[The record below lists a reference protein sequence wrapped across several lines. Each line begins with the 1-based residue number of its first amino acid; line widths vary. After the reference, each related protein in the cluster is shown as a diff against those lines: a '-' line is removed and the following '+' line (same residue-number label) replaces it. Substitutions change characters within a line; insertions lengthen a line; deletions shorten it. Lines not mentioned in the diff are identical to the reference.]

1 MIKLLLHSWLFSLPS
16 PAGVS
21 QQQSVLSR
29 MLQFLKKRYRVLNMK
44 YKTLKLLRRRKI
56 ARRKIQTTEKGVQ
69 VLIIGMALL
78 LLLLL
83 GCENVRQSIGISTS
97 PFSEKVEEKTK
108 LNYKIIFGKVR
119 PKEDDD

>member
-1 MIKLLLHSWLFSLPS
+1 MIKLLLHSWLFSSPS
-16 PAGVS
+16 LGGVS
-21 QQQSVLSR
+21 QQQSGLSQ

-44 YKTLKLLRRRKI
+44 YKTLKFLRRRKI
-56 ARRKIQTTEKGVQ
+56 ARRKFQTTEKGVQ
-69 VLIIGMALL
+69 VLIIGMALMFL
-78 LLLLL
+78 LLV

>member
-1 MIKLLLHSWLFSLPS
+1 MIKLLLHSWLFSSPS
-16 PAGVS
+16 LAGVS
-21 QQQSVLSR
+21 QQQSGLNQ

-44 YKTLKLLRRRKI
+44 YKTLNLFQRRRNARKKI
-56 ARRKIQTTEKGVQ
+56 KTTEKGVQ
-69 VLIIGMALL
+69 VLIIGMALML
-78 LLLLL
+78 LLLV

>member
-1 MIKLLLHSWLFSLPS
+1 MIKLLLHSWLFSSPS
-16 PAGVS
+16 LGGVS
-21 QQQSVLSR
+21 QQQSGLSR
-29 MLQFLKKRYRVLNMK
+29 MLQFLKKRYQVLNMK
-44 YKTLKLLRRRKI
+44 YKTLKFLRRRKI
-56 ARRKIQTTEKGVQ
+56 ARKRIQTTEKGIQ
-69 VLIIGMALL
+69 ALIIGMALMFL
-78 LLLLL
+78 LLV

>member
-1 MIKLLLHSWLFSLPS
+1 
-16 PAGVS
+16 
-21 QQQSVLSR
+21 
-29 MLQFLKKRYRVLNMK
+29 MK
-44 YKTLKLLRRRKI
+44 YKTLKFLRKRKI
-56 ARRKIQTTEKGVQ
+56 ARRRIKTTEKAIQ
-69 VLIIGMALL
+69 VLIIGLVLALVL
-78 LLLLL
+78 LS

>member
-1 MIKLLLHSWLFSLPS
+1 MIKLLLHSWLFSSPS
-16 PAGVS
+16 LAGVS
-21 QQQSVLSR
+21 QQQSGLSQ

-56 ARRKIQTTEKGVQ
+56 ARRKIQTTEKVVQ
-69 VLIIGMALL
+69 VLIIGLVLALVL
-78 LLLLL
+78 LS

-108 LNYKIIFGKVR
+108 LNYKIIFGKIR

>member
-1 MIKLLLHSWLFSLPS
+1 MIKLLLHSWLFSSPS
-16 PAGVS
+16 LAGVS

-29 MLQFLKKRYRVLNMK
+29 MLQFLKKRYRGLKMK
-44 YKTLKLLRRRKI
+44 YKTLKLFQRRRN
-56 ARRKIQTTEKGVQ
+56 ARKKQTTEKGVQ
-69 VLIIGMALL
+69 VLIIGLVLALVL
-78 LLLLL
+78 LT
-83 GCENVRQSIGISTS
+83 GCENIRQSIGISTN

>member
-1 MIKLLLHSWLFSLPS
+1 MIKLLLHSWLFSSHSL
-16 PAGVS
+16 AGVS

-44 YKTLKLLRRRKI
+44 YKTLNLFQRRRNARKKI
-56 ARRKIQTTEKGVQ
+56 KTTEKGVQ
-69 VLIIGMALL
+69 VLIIGMALML
-78 LLLLL
+78 LLLV

>member
-16 PAGVS
+16 LDGVL
-21 QQQSVLSR
+21 QRPLGLSR
-29 MLQFLKKRYRVLNMK
+29 RLQFLKKRYQVLNMK
-44 YKTLKLLRRRKI
+44 YKTLKFLRKRKI
-56 ARRKIQTTEKGVQ
+56 ARKKIQTTEKGVQ
-69 VLIIGMALL
+69 VLIIGLVLALVL
-78 LLLLL
+78 LA

>member
-1 MIKLLLHSWLFSLPS
+1 MIKLLLHSWLFSSPS
-16 PAGVS
+16 LAGVS

-44 YKTLKLLRRRKI
+44 YKTLKFLRKRKI

-69 VLIIGMALL
+69 VLIIGMALML
-78 LLLLL
+78 LLLV

-108 LNYKIIFGKVR
+108 LNYKIIFGKVSPR
-119 PKEDDD
+119 EDDD

>member
-1 MIKLLLHSWLFSLPS
+1 MIKLLLHSWLFSSPS
-16 PAGVS
+16 LAGVS

-44 YKTLKLLRRRKI
+44 YKTLKFLRKRKI
-56 ARRKIQTTEKGVQ
+56 ARKKIQTTEKLAQ
-69 VLIIGMALL
+69 VLIISMTLMLL
-78 LLLLL
+78 PLV

>member
-1 MIKLLLHSWLFSLPS
+1 
-16 PAGVS
+16 
-21 QQQSVLSR
+21 
-29 MLQFLKKRYRVLNMK
+29 MK
-44 YKTLKLLRRRKI
+44 YKTLKFLRRRKI
-56 ARRKIQTTEKGVQ
+56 ARKRIQTTEKGIQ
-69 VLIIGMALL
+69 ALIIGMALML
-78 LLLLL
+78 LLLV

>member
-1 MIKLLLHSWLFSLPS
+1 MIKLLLHSWLFSSRSL
-16 PAGVS
+16 AGVS

-29 MLQFLKKRYRVLNMK
+29 MLQFLKKKYRVLKMK
-44 YKTLKLLRRRKI
+44 FRTAKLLRARRI
-56 ARRKIQTTEKGVQ
+56 ARRKIQTTEKLVQ
-69 VLIIGMALL
+69 VLVIGLILALVL
-78 LLLLL
+78 LA

>member
-1 MIKLLLHSWLFSLPS
+1 MIKLLLHSWLFSSPS
-16 PAGVS
+16 LAGVS
-21 QQQSVLSR
+21 QQQSGLSQ

-44 YKTLKLLRRRKI
+44 YKTLKFLRRRKI
-56 ARRKIQTTEKGVQ
+56 ARRKFQTTEKGVQ
-69 VLIIGMALL
+69 VLIIGMALML
-78 LLLLL
+78 LLLV

-119 PKEDDD
+119 PREDDD